1 MKGRAWLKQRMKDC
15 GLDIYEDAALNIHG
29 FLPVK
34 AGASYSKPTPE
45 KQHIV
50 TGSHHD
56 TVIGG
61 GHLMALWVFWQD

>member
-1 MKGRAWLKQRMKDC
+1 MKNC

-29 FLPVK
+29 YLPAR
-34 AGASYSKPTPE
+34 AGAPYSKPTPE

-61 GHLMALWVFWQD
+61 GH